1 MPRLEEE
8 AGPRIK
14 SGVTEEQ
21 VRRFAVD
28 LATLAPE
35 GKLALAVS
43 GGPDSLALL
52 LLAQAAR
59 PGAIIAATVDH
70 GLRPEARAEAEL
82 VGLLCAD
89 LGVPHTILTV
99 TVPDDPAGLQAAARD
114 ARYRAL
120 ARWAEAEGAVAI
132 ATGHQLDDQA
142 ETVLMRLARGSGIGG
157 LSGMPARRALDRAT
171 LIRPLLGWRRKEL
184 AAIVSAAGI
193 TAIDDP
199 SNHNPR
205 FDRTTARALLEVGWP
220 DPKRLAASADHLAE
234 AEEALAWASR
244 RLADER
250 LREDAKGITIDMAGL
265 PREFVRRL
273 VLAAFAGL
281 GSAPKRGDELD
292 RLIDRVA
299 AGSVSTLAGIKVTPG
314 ELWRFTKAKPHR

>member
-1 MPRLEEE
+1 M
-8 AGPRIK
+8 AK
-14 SGVTEEQ
+14 VGVVDPAKIE
-21 VRRFAVD
+21 RFRAD
-28 LATLAPE
+28 LDALAPS
-35 GKLALAVS
+35 GIVALAVS

-52 LLAQAAR
+52 LLAQATR
-59 PGAIIAATVDH
+59 PGTVIAATVDH
-70 GLRPEARAEAEL
+70 GLRPEARVEAEL

-99 TVPDDPAGLQAAARD
+99 QVRDDPAGPQAAARD

-120 ARWAEAEGAVAI
+120 AGWAERAGAVAI

-142 ETVLMRLARGSGIGG
+142 ETVLMRLARGSGVGG

-171 LIRPLLGWRRKEL
+171 LIRPLLNWRRKEL
-184 AAIVSAAGI
+184 AAIVAAAGI
-193 TAIDDP
+193 TAVDDP

-234 AEEALAWASR
+234 AEVALTWAAERLQSE
-244 RLADER
+244 RLADTAR
-250 LREDAKGITIDMAGL
+250 GVTVDMEGL

-273 VLAAFAGL
+273 ALAAFTRL
-281 GSAPKRGDELD
+281 DSVPKRGDELD
-292 RLIDRVA
+292 RLLDRVA
-299 AGSVSTLAGIKVTPG
+299 GGAVSTLAGIRVAPG
-314 ELWRFTKAKPHR
+314 AQWRFTRAAPHKSNKMS

>member
-1 MPRLEEE
+1 M
-8 AGPRIK
+8 
-14 SGVTEEQ
+14 
-21 VRRFAVD
+21 
-28 LATLAPE
+28 
-35 GKLALAVS
+35 AVS

-52 LLAQAAR
+52 LLAHAAR
-59 PGAIIAATVDH
+59 PGSIIAATVDH
-70 GLRPEARAEAEL
+70 GLRPEARAEADL

-89 LGVPHTILTV
+89 LGVPHAILTV
-99 TVPDDPAGLQAAARD
+99 TVADDPAGPQAAARD

-120 ARWAEAEGAVAI
+120 ASWAEREGAVAI

-171 LIRPLLGWRRKEL
+171 LIRPLLSWRRKEL
-184 AAIVSAAGI
+184 AAIVAAAGI

-234 AEEALAWASR
+234 AEEALAWACA
-244 RLADER
+244 RLAAER
-250 LREDAKGITIDMAGL
+250 LHQDAASVSIDVEDL
-265 PREFVRRL
+265 PREFLRRL
-273 VLAAFAGL
+273 VLTAFARL
-281 GSAPKRGDELD
+281 GTRPKRGDELD

-299 AGSVSTLAGIKVTPG
+299 GGAVSTLAGVRVAPG
-314 ELWRFTKAKPHR
+314 ARWRFTKAKSHRVP